1 MSGTDIE
8 EPSSA
13 EVVSAP
19 SLATV
24 STKLPA
30 SASVAVT
37 RSTRRRSS
45 NVQVYSIYFMFVSLS
60 ELLFLM
66 YHTVR
71 TQL

>member
-1 MSGTDIE
+1 MLGTVTE
-8 EPSSA
+8 EPSST

-19 SLATV
+19 SLSTV

-37 RSTRRRSS
+37 RSTRRRSL
-45 NVQVYSIYFMFVSLS
+45 NVQVYSVYFMFANLS